1 MVMMLIDSLPLIGI
15 ISRNQ
20 KVKKIEGSI
29 LPLLPSKECKPSIHM
44 SVEGRNIDLRRLV
57 TKVFP

>member
-1 MVMMLIDSLPLIGI
+1 MILMLIDTLPLIGI
-15 ISRNQ
+15 MSRNQ

-29 LPLLPSKECKPSIHM
+29 LPLLPSKESKPSIHM
-44 SVEGRNIDLRRLV
+44 SIEGRYIDLRRLV